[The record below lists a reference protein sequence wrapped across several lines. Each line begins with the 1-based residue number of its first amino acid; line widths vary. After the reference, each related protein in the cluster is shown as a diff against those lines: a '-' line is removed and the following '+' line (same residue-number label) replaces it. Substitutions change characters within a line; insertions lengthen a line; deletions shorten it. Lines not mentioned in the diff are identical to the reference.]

1 MTNIPGI
8 TYEIKDDI
16 ILIEQDDGCGEV
28 QRVALHK
35 IHFEHITSKFGLP
48 VLTITAEAVRRKLQ
62 FVYDRLESLAEAK
75 HYRTE
80 IIERCGSG
88 IEFIV
93 ELDTVCDLAS
103 EFLKDINESF
113 GDNLND

>member
-1 MTNIPGI
+1 MTNIPGVA
-8 TYEIKDDI
+8 YEIKNDI

-28 QRVALHK
+28 SRVAIHK
-35 IHFEHITSKFGLP
+35 IHFEHITSKLGLP
-48 VLTITAEAVRRKLQ
+48 TLTVTVEGVRRKLQ
-62 FVYDRLESLAEAK
+62 VVFDRLESLAEAK

-88 IEFIV
+88 IEFII
-93 ELDTVCDLAS
+93 ELDAVCDLAS

-113 GDNLND
+113 GDNLID